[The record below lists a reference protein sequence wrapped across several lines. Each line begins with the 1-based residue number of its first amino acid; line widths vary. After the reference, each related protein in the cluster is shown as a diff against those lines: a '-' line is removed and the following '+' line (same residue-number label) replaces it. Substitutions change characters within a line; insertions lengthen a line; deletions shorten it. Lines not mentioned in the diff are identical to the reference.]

1 MEDSVSYLVSGAFTS
16 IYHRNDFTDTHKK
29 RQSRIDIF
37 QSTQKCLLS
46 KANSSIDKRHRIITK
61 YYYTDVKN
69 NSSAGSTSLANTCI
83 INNQTA
89 LKNVHS
95 NSDAAQSSESSST
108 GYTTRYVLSRT
119 TTVKSE
125 LKRAKSQGQLAD

>member
-16 IYHRNDFTDTHKK
+16 SNHRNDFTDTHKK

-61 YYYTDVKN
+61 YYYTDVKVN
-69 NSSAGSTSLANTCI
+69 NSLLKVR
-83 INNQTA
+83 IN
-89 LKNVHS
+89 
-95 NSDAAQSSESSST
+95 
-108 GYTTRYVLSRT
+108 
-119 TTVKSE
+119 E
-125 LKRAKSQGQLAD
+125 LKVDNNDNLNGSYKFRKISRQH